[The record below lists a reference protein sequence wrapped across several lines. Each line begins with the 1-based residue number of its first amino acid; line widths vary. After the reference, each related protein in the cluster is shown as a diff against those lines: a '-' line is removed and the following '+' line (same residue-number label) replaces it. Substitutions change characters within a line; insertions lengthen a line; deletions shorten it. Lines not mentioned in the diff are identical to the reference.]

1 MFEMF
6 QLDFMMQAFIISLII
21 GVVLSYLGIHV
32 VTRGIVFVDL
42 ALGQISSLG
51 VAYSDYVGYGKTV
64 IPILFALA
72 GAFLMSLIN
81 IKDKR
86 LKLEAIIGIIYAI
99 ASAIT
104 VMLISKTPHGD
115 SDIQEVLFGNILSVD
130 SSQIMIA
137 GIVFGTIAFIHLL
150 FFKKFYSASA
160 LMAIEHN
167 SNSIPSGRKLFNFWN
182 FAFYLSIGLAIV
194 FSVRTSGVIPV
205 FAFLIIPAVAAMMLS
220 KKNSGVFVF
229 AILITILG
237 IFFGLNVS
245 YKFDFPAG
253 SSLVAVLGGLFAGV
267 SLLYLIKNRFL
278 KIAKKI

>member
-6 QLDFMMQAFIISLII
+6 QLDFMMQAFLFSLII

-51 VAYSDYVGYGKTV
+51 VAYSDYIGYGKTI

-81 IKDKR
+81 INDKR

-99 ASAIT
+99 ASAVT

-130 SSQIMIA
+130 SPHIMTVGIIFGAIA
-137 GIVFGTIAFIHLL
+137 VVHLL
-150 FFKKFYSASA
+150 FFKKFYAASVVRA
-160 LMAIEHN
+160 NVHD
-167 SNSIPSGRKLFNFWN
+167 STSIPSGRKVFDFWN

-205 FAFLIIPAVAAMMLS
+205 FAFLIIPAVGATMIS
-220 KKNSGVFVF
+220 KSNTGVFVF
-229 AILITILG
+229 ATLITILG

-245 YKFDFPAG
+245 YKYDFPAG
-253 SSLVAVLGGLFAGV
+253 SSLVALLGGLFAV
-267 SLLYLIKNRFL
+267 ISLFYLIKNCL
-278 KIAKKI
+278 TKK